1 MSQASS
7 KQPNIVSPK
16 IEVAESFAV
25 ESNDLVW
32 TNNEFG
38 GSDNRF
44 RFLADAIPHKVWTS
58 GPDGK
63 ATYYNQGWY
72 DYVQIQN
79 FAELRAKIWEILH
92 PDDLAIAMVEYPLAL
107 ETGQEKQMEHR
118 FRRHDGVY
126 RWHLTRFIPHRNEK
140 GDIVVWVGTSTDI
153 HEQKLAQQA
162 LQASEAHFKA
172 LTFYNSLPIWQ
183 MDAHGRLIFVNDAW
197 RAWSGV
203 EMEEAM
209 TGDPVTRIHPDD
221 RERVTREFQA
231 LFAEKLPM
239 QLKLRY
245 KNAEKDEYRWILDNA
260 HPVLNPGFDGYIGTM
275 TDIDE
280 QEQSRLTI
288 QQLVKKKDNFLAIA
302 SHELKTPITSMKAS
316 LQVLDKIITGKYS
329 PEKSGSF
336 INMANK
342 QVDKLMAIVTDLLD
356 VSKIQSGKMQL
367 NKTSYD
373 FTESLKECVAETM
386 LHDPAH
392 EISVIEAGP
401 VTITADKLR
410 IEQVIVNLLSNA
422 IKYSPSGLQIQVKI
436 EQKDT
441 EIKCSVTDQGI
452 GIPAEQQPFLFDRF
466 YRVDDSSAM
475 FPGLGLGLY
484 ISSEI
489 VKKHHGKIGLYSEAG
504 KGSTFWFTLP
514 LSNGQ

>member
-7 KQPNIVSPK
+7 KKPNVVSTK
-16 IEVAESFAV
+16 MEEAESFAV
-25 ESNDLVW
+25 EANELVW

-72 DYVQIQN
+72 DYMHIQN
-79 FAELRAKIWEILH
+79 FAELRAKIWDILH
-92 PDDLAIAMVEYPLAL
+92 PDDLAIAMVEYPQALA
-107 ETGQEKQMEHR
+107 TGREKQMEHR

-126 RWHLTRFIPHRNEK
+126 RWHLTRFIPHKNEK

-183 MDAHGRLIFVNDAW
+183 MNANGRLVFVNDAW
-197 RAWSGV
+197 RAWSGI
-203 EMEEAM
+203 EMEEAIA
-209 TGDPVTRIHPDD
+209 DPVSRIHPDD
-221 RERVTREFQA
+221 RDRVTHEFQN

-260 HPVLNPGFDGYIGTM
+260 HPVFNPDFDGYIGTM
-275 TDIDE
+275 TDIHE

-288 QQLVKKKDNFLAIA
+288 QQLMKKKDDFLAIA

-316 LQVLDKIITGKYS
+316 MQILDKIISGRYS
-329 PEKSGSF
+329 AEKSGSF
-336 INMANK
+336 ISMANK

-373 FTESLKECVAETM
+373 FNESIRECVAETM

-392 EISVIEAGP
+392 EILLSKTGP
-401 VTITADKLR
+401 AAIRADKLR

-422 IKYSPSGLQIQVKI
+422 IKYSPAGSPIHVKI
-436 EQKDT
+436 EQKST

-452 GIPAEQQPFLFDRF
+452 GVPAEQQPFLFDRF

-489 VKKHHGKIGLYSEAG
+489 VKKHQGKIGLFSEVG

-514 LSNGQ
+514 LDE

>member
-7 KQPNIVSPK
+7 KKTNVVTAK
-16 IEVAESFAV
+16 IEEAESFAV
-25 ESNDLVW
+25 EANDLVW
-32 TNNEFG
+32 TNNAFG

-58 GPDGK
+58 GPDGR

-72 DYVQIQN
+72 DYMNIHN
-79 FAELRAKIWEILH
+79 FSELREKIWDILH
-92 PDDLAIAMVEYPLAL
+92 PDDRAIAQVEYPAAL

-126 RWHLTRFIPHRNEK
+126 RWHHTRFIPHRNEK

-183 MDAHGRLIFVNDAW
+183 MNARGELIFVNDTW

-203 EMEEAM
+203 EMEQAM
-209 TGDPVTRIHPDD
+209 TRDPVSRIHPDD
-221 RERVTREFQA
+221 REWVTREFQN
-231 LFAEKLPM
+231 LFAQRMPM
-239 QLKLRY
+239 HLKLRY
-245 KNAEKDEYRWILDNA
+245 KNAEKDEFRWILDNA
-260 HPVLNPGFDGYIGTM
+260 HPVFNPDFEGYIGTM
-275 TDIDE
+275 TDIHE
-280 QEQSRLTI
+280 QEQARLTI
-288 QQLVKKKDNFLAIA
+288 QQLMKKKDDFLAIA

-316 LQVLDKIITGKYS
+316 LQILDKIGSGKYS
-329 PEKSGSF
+329 PEKSSSF
-336 INMANK
+336 ISMANK

-356 VSKIQSGKMQL
+356 VSKIQSGKMLL

-373 FTESLKECVAETM
+373 FSESLLECITETM
-386 LHDPAH
+386 LREPLH
-392 EISVIEAGP
+392 EISINESGP
-401 VTITADKLR
+401 VLITADKLR
-410 IEQVIVNLLSNA
+410 IEQVIINLLSNA
-422 IKYSPSGLQIQVKI
+422 IKYSPPGSPISVKI
-436 EQKDT
+436 ENSDR
-441 EIKCSVTDQGI
+441 EIKCSVNDLGI
-452 GIPAEQQPFLFDRF
+452 GIAAEQQPFLFDRF
-466 YRVDDSSAM
+466 YRVDDSSAT

-489 VKKHHGKIGLYSEAG
+489 IKKHGGKIGLVSEIG

-514 LSNGQ
+514 LQG